1 MSASCWRPGLCHSLE
16 MPPPAARTAL
26 VLSAGGARGAYQV
39 GVIAGL
45 VELLGRSG
53 AGPPL
58 FDIFTASSI
67 GALNATYLAANADRS
82 DHAIDGLVQIWS
94 ELDIHE
100 VLQFHPLGLWGWPH
114 SRLPGQHRD
123 ASRYVGRSLLDPR
136 PVERLLERVIAWDR
150 LHENIGAA
158 RVRGLMIAALDVCD
172 GTTTVFTELADGVR
186 FRPYPY
192 LTTSA
197 LHTHIDAEHV
207 LAATALPF
215 MFPTRRIAGRY
226 YTDGAIRFVTPII
239 PALRAGARRVVT
251 ISLLHD
257 QSGAKRRAPLVY
269 PGLFFLVGQVLS
281 AVLLDPL
288 RHDID
293 RLQRNN
299 RMVEV
304 LADTLD
310 ASETSE
316 AITNLEREVPPG
328 RHIPTLV
335 FQPSENIEMLTG
347 KFLRDELR
355 RPGSV
360 WRALQRRL
368 AAVEAGQAL
377 LASFLFFDGRL
388 AARLI
393 DLGRRD
399 AHAQRE
405 QVLAFFD
412 H

>member
-1 MSASCWRPGLCHSLE
+1 MSHRG
-16 MPPPAARTAL
+16 ARTAL

-67 GALNATYLAANADRS
+67 GALNAAYLAANADRS
-82 DHAIDGLVQIWS
+82 DHGIDGLVQIWS
-94 ELDIHE
+94 ELDFDE

-114 SRLPGQHRD
+114 LRMPGQPHG

-150 LHENIGAA
+150 LHANIDAA

-172 GTTTVFTELADGVR
+172 GSTTVFTELAAGVA

-192 LTTSA
+192 LTTRA
-197 LHTHIDAEHV
+197 LLTHIDAEHI
-207 LAATALPF
+207 LAAIALPF
-215 MFPTRRIAGRY
+215 MFPTRRIADRY
-226 YTDGAIRFVTPII
+226 YTDGAIRFETPII
-239 PALRAGARRVVT
+239 PALRAGARRVVA

-257 QSGAKRRAPLVY
+257 SSGSEPRGPLVY

-299 RMVEV
+299 RVVEV
-304 LADTLD
+304 LAATLD
-310 ASETSE
+310 ASATSE
-316 AITNLEREVPPG
+316 VSTSLENEVPPG
-328 RHIPTLV
+328 RQIPMLI
-335 FQPSENIEMLTG
+335 FRPSESIERLTAE
-347 KFLRDELR
+347 FLRDEFGR
-355 RPGSV
+355 RGSV
-360 WRALQRRL
+360 RRALLRRL
-368 AAVEAGQAL
+368 ATVEAGQAL
-377 LASFLFFDGRL
+377 LASFLCFDGRL

-393 DLGRRD
+393 ELGRRD
-399 AHAQRE
+399 AHAQRD
-405 QVLAFFD
+405 QILAFFD